1 MKQKSRTEYSVMNTT
16 VAFLAQTLAIFMGF
30 FTRVVFTRTLSEG
43 YVGINGLF
51 TDILNILSLSE
62 LGVGTAITY
71 ALYAPIARR
80 DIKKQQ
86 ILMRMFRNF
95 YRITAGF
102 VLLAGLC
109 LIPFLDILMKDRPDV
124 NHLIII
130 YLLYL
135 LNSVV
140 SYLLIYKKT
149 LVDAHQMNY
158 ITVMYHNGFLVLQD
172 ILQIM
177 VLFLTRNF
185 ILFLVIAVVC
195 TIIGNIC
202 MSRKA
207 DRLFPYLKE
216 PCKEQLPQEER
227 HDILRNVKAML
238 MHKIGNVVVN
248 NTDNLLISSFVGI
261 ISAGIYSNYYLIIG
275 SVRQVL
281 EQAMLGVA
289 ASVGNLGVTEEN
301 EKIGRIFDSLFFIG
315 YWLFGF
321 AGVCLLELLNPFVK
335 LAFGKK
341 YLFPKEIVL
350 ILCIN
355 FFINGMRRAVL
366 IFKESMGLFW
376 NDRYKAIAEA
386 VLNLVISIL
395 LVTYFG
401 VAGVFAGTFCSTVL
415 TSVWVEPY
423 VIYKY
428 RLKKPV
434 TGFFVKYA
442 GYLGVMAAV
451 WGITEYFCRFISG
464 QAFMILV
471 CRLGI
476 CLIVPNIL
484 LWFAYRRTAEWKVQ
498 DESLQ
503 EVKGDS
509 FGKTAEKD
517 FCDHTCIQCRKVHQR
532 NSGQYYKAEL

>member
-51 TDILNILSLSE
+51 TDILNIFSLSE

-172 ILQIM
+172 ILQII

-227 HDILRNVKAML
+227 HDILRNVK
-238 MHKIGNVVVN
+238 
-248 NTDNLLISSFVGI
+248 
-261 ISAGIYSNYYLIIG
+261 
-275 SVRQVL
+275 
-281 EQAMLGVA
+281 AMLGVA

-395 LVTYFG
+395 LVIHFG

-484 LWFAYRRTAEWKVQ
+484 LWFAYRRTAEWKVLWNLLKKIV
-498 DESLQ
+498 EK
-503 EVKGDS
+503 VFIGD
-509 FGKTAEKD
+509 K
-517 FCDHTCIQCRKVHQR
+517 R
-532 NSGQYYKAEL
+532 